1 MVVMFREPTADGL
14 AIMVLEARMIVVS
27 VSVAISVVILGKS
40 AAARERQSQ
49 GEKSYSATGKQVS
62 YFHDSLQFSI

>member
-27 VSVAISVVILGKS
+27 VSVVILGKS

-62 YFHDSLQFSI
+62 YFHDSLQSSI